1 MHLTDSGSKRG
12 SNALDHYHDLL
23 GKNAIHPEVRGS
35 KVVTEKHTLFST
47 IIMSRIYHGRM
58 LLRKVTRDI
67 RAKDTQILAKLCHQ
81 RMCDVVLVL

>member
-1 MHLTDSGSKRG
+1 
-12 SNALDHYHDLL
+12 
-23 GKNAIHPEVRGS
+23 
-35 KVVTEKHTLFST
+35 
-47 IIMSRIYHGRM
+47 M